1 MSTQLNM
8 LQVSARIFPEGSVI
22 RHKLIYVNIP
32 KVMQLPVQVSTLDIQ
47 NCCFWYLPTATK
59 LPLKTRLKLF
69 WYFKVLGKS
78 HIIKDWY

>member
-1 MSTQLNM
+1 MNTSLNM
-8 LQVSARIFPEGSVI
+8 LQVAVRIFPEGSVV

-32 KVMQLPVQVSTLDIQ
+32 KVMQLPVQASTLDIQ

-59 LPLKTRLKLF
+59 LPMRIRLKLF

-78 HIIKDWY
+78 HIIKDW